1 MSQIIAWLG
10 SPQDDLHRQAAE
22 SIIDLWIHDAELGEG
37 VARMAWIGDGLIDD
51 EAEALA
57 SLLKLA
63 KSEPNLT
70 GLLIQLPWIG
80 ETPGKTPGGIEWVLF
95 RLLLDIGRHSPELG
109 LLLTTH
115 PLLADDVT
123 HEEWELA
130 ELLIETGRR
139 DLELARRL
147 ATTDWVS
154 DGISRDEL
162 RVLFSAVPTA
172 DSPASPSEFLLG
184 LPSLT
189 DHLTGNLGDYVTRE
203 LTNLALGKPEN
214 LKQVVGQG
222 WFADGLAAEEA
233 VLIVIL
239 ARASWES
246 PELFQDLLAERFT
259 QTTTIDLPLTG
270 PVRLWAV
277 QNTPSPKGE
286 ALLQRME
293 EAVRYWEG
301 LVQKPFPTDEVILSV
316 VDPEGK
322 SYGLH
327 GGAHLV
333 THMRLIRDVTLGTV
347 SDVPHETGHYLFGFP
362 RWFGEGVSQFGQSHL
377 GHLNGVQ
384 SLEERREELASSTT
398 CSRYANIRHFEY
410 EIADS
415 NLLTFD
421 LCPHHLGENFML
433 SVLSLIGQEAMSATL
448 RNLYVLYR
456 DDKQPITDEAIY
468 NAFLRNAPS
477 DKQAAFRDL
486 FRRLHG
492 GAFTL
497 QDTSFA
503 DDHGDKA
510 ADASIAVVG
519 QSLSGELDYL
529 FDFDYFRFQVQEGQ
543 KYRVTVQHPTLPP
556 DWVTIYAPDGVTR
569 ETDGLK
575 SRSGT
580 PSGPEWLWIAPTT
593 GEYYFVVRNFAGI
606 TGAYTLS
613 IAHVEDTSD
622 DHGDTAA
629 SATPLNL
636 GQTGT
641 GAVDNAFDLDYFRF
655 QAQRGQWVRM
665 VVRGVT
671 LESLTVVLSEAD
683 GATPARMRR
692 EDAQA
697 IVDDGGEWVDIID
710 LRNLSWPQVSSFTWV
725 APRAGEFFL
734 TVSNIEGMVGTYV
747 VTITRIDR

>member
-1 MSQIIAWLG
+1 M
-10 SPQDDLHRQAAE
+10 
-22 SIIDLWIHDAELGEG
+22 
-37 VARMAWIGDGLIDD
+37 
-51 EAEALA
+51 
-57 SLLKLA
+57 
-63 KSEPNLT
+63 
-70 GLLIQLPWIG
+70 
-80 ETPGKTPGGIEWVLF
+80 PGRVEWGLF
-95 RLLLDIGRHSPELG
+95 RLLLDIGRNSPELA

-115 PLLADDVT
+115 PLLADDLT
-123 HEEWELA
+123 HEEAELA
-130 ELLIETGRR
+130 EFLIDNGQR

-147 ATTDWVS
+147 ATIDWVS
-154 DGISRDEL
+154 DGIDRDEL

-172 DSPASPSEFLLG
+172 DSQSSPSEFLLG

-189 DHLTGNLGDYVTRE
+189 DHLTGNLGVYVTTA
-203 LTNLALGKPEN
+203 LTHLFLGRPEY
-214 LKQVVGQG
+214 LKQVVSQG
-222 WFADGLAAEEA
+222 WFADGLAAQEA
-233 VLIVIL
+233 ALIVIL
-239 ARASWES
+239 ERES
-246 PELFQDLLAERFT
+246 RDSPGLFQDLLTERFT
-259 QTTTIDLPLTG
+259 QTTTIDLPLSG
-270 PVRLWAV
+270 RVRLWAV
-277 QNTPSPKGE
+277 QNTPSPEGE
-286 ALLQRME
+286 ALLQQME

-301 LVQKPFPTDEVILSV
+301 LVQEPFPKDEVILSV
-316 VDPEGK
+316 VNPAGK

-327 GGAHLV
+327 RGGYLG

-347 SDVPHETGHYLFGFP
+347 SYVPHETGHYLFRFP
-362 RWFGEGVSQFGQSHL
+362 RWFGEGVSQFGESHL
-377 GHLNGVQ
+377 RHLNGVQ
-384 SLEERREELASSTT
+384 SLEERREELASKTA
-398 CSRYANIRHFEY
+398 CSQYANIRHFEY

-415 NLLTFD
+415 NDLTFD
-421 LCPHHLGENFML
+421 ACPYHLGENLML

-448 RNLYVLYR
+448 RNLHVLER
-456 DDKQPITDEAIY
+456 DEKLPITDKAIY
-468 NAFLRNAPS
+468 SAFLRNAPS

-497 QDTSFA
+497 HDTNFA

-543 KYRVTVQHPTLPP
+543 KYRITVQHPSLPP

-593 GEYYFVVRNFAGI
+593 GEYYFAVRNFAGI

-629 SATPLNL
+629 AATPLNP
-636 GQTGT
+636 GQPGT
-641 GAVDNAFDLDYFRF
+641 GAVDDAFDLDYFRS
-655 QAQRGQWVRM
+655 QAEQGQWVRI

-683 GATPARMRR
+683 GATPASMRR
-692 EDAQA
+692 EDAHA
-697 IVDDGGEWVDIID
+697 IVDNGVEYVDIID
-710 LRNLSWPQVSSFTWV
+710 LRNLSWPQVASFTWV

-747 VTITRIDR
+747 VTITPLDG